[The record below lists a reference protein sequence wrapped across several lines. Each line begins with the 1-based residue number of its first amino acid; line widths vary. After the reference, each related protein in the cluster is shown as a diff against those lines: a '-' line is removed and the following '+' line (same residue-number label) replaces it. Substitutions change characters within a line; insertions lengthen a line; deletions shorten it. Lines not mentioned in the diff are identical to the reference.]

1 MIYFRTN
8 MIFVIDG
15 NPFKINV
22 QFRQVALY
30 NYPMHYCITQSINV
44 VVWTA
49 KGTISLHLKKKHATA
64 LSFLGDIFVD
74 IGMRK

>member
-1 MIYFRTN
+1 

-44 VVWTA
+44 VV
-49 KGTISLHLKKKHATA
+49 
-64 LSFLGDIFVD
+64 
-74 IGMRK
+74 